1 MAKKSSFLSRFEP
14 AQISQLIGV
23 VAAMAIVILLN
34 VVASRRYT
42 RWDWTANKRYS
53 LSPATVQTLRDLPDT
68 VQVWVLAGAADPV
81 EQSVKQLL
89 VAYQAETTKLDIHY
103 IDPDR
108 DTVALEDVRKR
119 FKIETGRTD
128 NGHVV
133 ADAVVVVARGEK
145 HWFITAAEMV
155 EVGSDD
161 TRVKPREERALTGAI
176 RNVLGG
182 DRTKICFTKGHGEMN
197 PLDVGDQ
204 GAGMLKDLLEKDNY
218 ESLSVDSAAPNA
230 PEPFKGCGVVVI
242 AGLRGTLTKDE
253 IERLR
258 TWLLD
263 DGNLLLAASPI
274 PGDTETG
281 LVPANLQRVLGP
293 FGIGLDEDLVVEGNQ
308 ELSFPN
314 GGGMRFVGH
323 VQPHAIT
330 TALVKSESAHDKEVP
345 RVIVHFS
352 RSLKR
357 EPELGSRSAT
367 PTDLLTSSNQSFGL
381 TSVVGA
387 ADWKDMPVKRP
398 GDLAGPLV
406 LAMAAEREKSTTGA
420 AHGARVVVIGTA
432 NMLTSPTFREPLPLR
447 GGAFFVESAISWL
460 ASKPQVLDVPD
471 KAAVAAGLRI
481 DDDSRSTIR
490 RYVVV
495 FMPATIA
502 LLGIAIALFRRQ
514 SEGKARK
521 TDKTNDKDK
530 PKTEEPKKKRS
541 KKSS

>member
-1 MAKKSSFLSRFEP
+1 
-14 AQISQLIGV
+14 
-23 VAAMAIVILLN
+23 
-34 VVASRRYT
+34 
-42 RWDWTANKRYS
+42 
-53 LSPATVQTLRDLPDT
+53 
-68 VQVWVLAGAADPV
+68 
-81 EQSVKQLL
+81 
-89 VAYQAETTKLDIHY
+89 
-103 IDPDR
+103 
-108 DTVALEDVRKR
+108 
-119 FKIETGRTD
+119 
-128 NGHVV
+128 
-133 ADAVVVVARGEK
+133 
-145 HWFITAAEMV
+145 MV

-182 DRTKICFTKGHGEMN
+182 DRAKICFTKGHGEMN

-258 TWLLD
+258 TWLLA

-357 EPELGSRSAT
+357 EPRAREPERHGPPICSRARTSRSGSRASSAR
-367 PTDLLTSSNQSFGL
+367 PTG
-381 TSVVGA
+381 
-387 ADWKDMPVKRP
+387 KDMPVKRP

-460 ASKPQVLDVPD
+460 ASKPQVARRAGQGGRRRGAPHRRRLAQHHPSLCRRVHARDHR
-471 KAAVAAGLRI
+471 AARHRDRAPSAARAKEELEKGKP
-481 DDDSRSTIR
+481 RSARQKTRTPRATR
-490 RYVVV
+490 RSEERSPREETRAHARARDPRCRPRLCTCSA
-495 FMPATIA
+495 PATPSPRA
-502 LLGIAIALFRRQ
+502 
-514 SEGKARK
+514 SARSAR
-521 TDKTNDKDK
+521 TTCSS
-530 PKTEEPKKKRS
+530 PGAVRS
-541 KKSS
+541 

>member
-1 MAKKSSFLSRFEP
+1 MAKKSRLRLPSIEP
-14 AQISQLIGV
+14 AQLTQLLGV
-23 VAAMAIVILLN
+23 VAAMVVVVLLN
-34 VVASRRYT
+34 VVAARRYT

-53 LSPATVQTLRDLPDT
+53 LSPATVQTLHDLPDT
-68 VQVWVLAGAADPV
+68 VQIWVLAGAADPV

-89 VAYQAETTKLDIHY
+89 VAYQAETTKLDVHY

-145 HWFITAAEMV
+145 HWFITSTEMV

-182 DRTKICFTKGHGEMN
+182 ERTKICFTKGHGEMS
-197 PLDVGDQ
+197 PLDVGEQ

-218 ESLSVDSAAPNA
+218 ESVVVDAAAPNA

-258 TWLLD
+258 TWLLA

-274 PGDTETG
+274 PGDTDTG
-281 LVPANLQRVLGP
+281 LVPANLDRVLGP
-293 FGIGLDEDLVVEGNQ
+293 FGIGLDEDLVVESDP
-308 ELSFPN
+308 ELTFPN
-314 GGGMRFVGH
+314 SGAMRFVGH
-323 VQPHAIT
+323 VRPHAIT
-330 TALVKSESAHDKEVP
+330 TALVKGESAHDKEVP
-345 RVIVHFS
+345 RVVVHFA
-352 RSLKR
+352 RSLER
-357 EPELGSRSAT
+357 TTDPGGGASVT
-367 PTDLLTSSNQSFGL
+367 PVDLLTTSPKAFGL

-387 ADWKDMPVKRP
+387 ADWKDTPVKRP
-398 GDLAGPLV
+398 GDLGGPLV
-406 LAMAAEREKSTTGA
+406 LAMASERAKSTPTA
-420 AHGARVVVIGTA
+420 LHGARVVVIGTA
-432 NMLTSPTFREPLPLR
+432 SMLTSPTFREPLPLR

-471 KAAVAAGLRI
+471 KAAVAAGLRM

-495 FMPATIA
+495 FMPATVG

-514 SEGKARK
+514 SEGRARK
-521 TDKTNDKDK
+521 EKTKGDEKKDGEK
-530 PKTEEPKKKRS
+530 KKKRG